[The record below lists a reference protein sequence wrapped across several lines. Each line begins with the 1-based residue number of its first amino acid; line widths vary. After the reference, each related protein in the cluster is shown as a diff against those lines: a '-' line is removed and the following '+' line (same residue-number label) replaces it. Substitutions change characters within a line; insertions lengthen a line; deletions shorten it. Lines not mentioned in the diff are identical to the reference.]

1 MSTQFNRVM
10 KRQYMQNASEAAA
23 RILATGFANPFREGA
38 SVRITTATGL
48 CGMYD
53 GVDIFLMNRAVREFV
68 YVALNVPRNVPA
80 NATVLAL
87 LDTIDAFIVYGAGTC
102 RGIVGPSLI
111 ANPNT
116 YFGGVY
122 ILPKM
127 KVGVEVLSGET
138 IKVVKRGTAWTEANI
153 KAIVAAIKFTPIDG
167 KTVTGN
173 GVLGDGV
180 FNDGTTN

>member
-1 MSTQFNRVM
+1 MNAKSPFSDSKLST
-10 KRQYMQNASEAAA
+10 S
-23 RILATGFANPFREGA
+23 LT
-38 SVRITTATGL
+38 SVS
-48 CGMYD
+48 
-53 GVDIFLMNRAVREFV
+53 
-68 YVALNVPRNVPA
+68 
-80 NATVLAL
+80 
-87 LDTIDAFIVYGAGTC
+87 GAGTC

-138 IKVVKRGTAWTEANI
+138 IKVVKRGTAWTAENI

>member
-1 MSTQFNRVM
+1 MD
-10 KRQYMQNASEAAA
+10 AS
-23 RILATGFANPFREGA
+23 
-38 SVRITTATGL
+38 
-48 CGMYD
+48 M
-53 GVDIFLMNRAVREFV
+53 
-68 YVALNVPRNVPA
+68 
-80 NATVLAL
+80 
-87 LDTIDAFIVYGAGTC
+87 VYGAGAC
-102 RGIVGPSLI
+102 RGIVGPWLL

-138 IKVVKRGTAWTEANI
+138 IKVVKRGTAWTTENI